1 MSSDRHELAVTV
13 GAGESLLSKFV
24 RLDPRLAKTLVL
36 AFAFALVMLVYN
48 GFGPNLYL
56 LEERLGALGWTLAP
70 DDDLEE
76 RITIVAIDERSIAEV
91 GPWPWARETLAE
103 LVESIDAAGAQLQL
117 HDIAYSDPK
126 EGDDVLVSA
135 LRAARGAVI
144 AQIPVLAEN
153 SSDPALVQN
162 INVGEMTHSVGGVS
176 CNEIPG
182 KFPTSENYV
191 AAADIFSGV
200 AKGHITPLVNG
211 DGSISKQPAVI
222 CINDLP
228 YPAFAVAAFL
238 QAASVDGGFQGVDQV
253 DIEPLGGL
261 FAPAQR
267 LTLGSYP
274 GLAIPLDVN
283 GGLRVSY
290 ASSPA
295 VYQAISAADILNGSA
310 DLSVLQNAWV
320 LVGATAF
327 GLGDVV
333 PTPYSG
339 ATPGVEL
346 QARIIASILDIE
358 VPYTPRSGFVF
369 LLFLCL
375 AFAFALFRLAGVG
388 GRAVS
393 LVIPA
398 LILALPLLALGL
410 HAALLNN
417 FSVWLGWVLPALY
430 GGVSASL
437 IFLFEQARIRVQRNL
452 VLANLK
458 SYLPSDAAQQIA
470 FSLPSSN
477 ISAERRDVTLLSAD
491 LRNFSA
497 YSEARPATESAAV
510 LHFFFQRATKIIEKN
525 NGRIHEFTGDG
536 LLAIWDSSDTESGE
550 SAYRAGLT
558 MLEQINDQL
567 LETFALD
574 ALEPLAVGIGIE
586 QGPALIGSI
595 GPAHR
600 RAHALLGDTVTIVL
614 RIQELTADLAQPI
627 LLGECVA
634 RQIGNIQMQS
644 QGSYLLAGLT
654 NPHVLFA
661 PAPVRSHARTEKLSP
676 KLKVLPGGKAR

>member
-1 MSSDRHELAVTV
+1 MSSDPVKSAATKET
-13 GAGESLLSKFV
+13 GKGLLSKFLQ
-24 RLDPRLAKTLVL
+24 LDPRIAKTLVL
-36 AFAFALVMLVYN
+36 TFAFALVMLVYKVYS
-48 GFGPNLYL
+48 PSLYL

-70 DDDLEE
+70 VDELEE
-76 RITIVAIDERSIAEV
+76 RIIIVAIDERSIAEV

-103 LVESIDAAGAQLQL
+103 LVEAIDAAGAQLQL

-126 EGDDVLVSA
+126 EGDDTLASA
-135 LRAARGAVI
+135 LRASRGAVI

-153 SSDPALVQN
+153 SSDPALFQN
-162 INVGEMTHSVGGVS
+162 INVGAMTHPVSGVS
-176 CNEIPG
+176 CNGGAEKLPS
-182 KFPTSENYV
+182 SESYV
-191 AAADIFSGV
+191 AAADAFSGV

-222 CINDLP
+222 CVDDLP
-228 YPAFAVAAFL
+228 YPAFAIAAFL
-238 QAASVDGGFQGVDQV
+238 RAVAVDGDPSIADDVY
-253 DIEPLGGL
+253 IERLGG
-261 FAPAQR
+261 FFGPEQR

-274 GLAIPLDVN
+274 GLAIPLDAS

-290 ASSPA
+290 ANSPA
-295 VYQAISAADILNGSA
+295 VYQAISAADVLNGSV
-310 DLSVLQNAWV
+310 DLSVLQSSWV
-320 LVGATAF
+320 LLGATAF

-339 ATPGVEL
+339 VTPGVEL
-346 QARIIASILDIE
+346 QARIIGSILDVE
-358 VPYTPRSGFVF
+358 VPYTPRSAFV
-369 LLFLCL
+369 LLLLVCL
-375 AFAFALFRLAGVG
+375 AFALALFRLAGFG
-388 GRAVS
+388 GRVVS
-393 LVIPA
+393 LGIPA
-398 LILALPLLALGL
+398 LVFVLPLLALGL
-410 HAALLNN
+410 HAALLSN
-417 FSVWLGWVLPALY
+417 FSVWLGWVFPALF
-430 GGVSASL
+430 GGFSAGL
-437 IFLFEQARIRVQRNL
+437 IFLFEQARIRNQRNL

-477 ISAERRDVTLLSAD
+477 ISAKRRDVTLLSAD

-510 LHFFFQRATKIIEKN
+510 LHFFFQCATQIIEKN

-550 SAYRAGLT
+550 SAYRAGLA

-574 ALEPLAVGIGIE
+574 GLEPLAVGIGIE

-627 LLGECVA
+627 LFGECVA
-634 RQIGNIQMQS
+634 RQIGSIQMQS

-661 PAPVRSHARTEKLSP
+661 PNPSRSRPRTEKASP
-676 KLKVLPGGKAR
+676 KLMVLPGGKAR